1 MMLIRDVPLVSLQ
14 RAVFSLLKNGQT
26 IPVYGEVIEGA
37 TLPYITIGS
46 VTLKP
51 VAVKTEVMWMA
62 TINIDIWAARTQ
74 KKKVNEVLNDIG
86 ALISYPGN
94 KIDVE
99 GYECTA
105 DRVDLVEAFPEET
118 TGYHGTMTVIFEL
131 QKKGY

>member
-51 VAVKTEVMWMA
+51 VAVKPKLCGWPLST
-62 TINIDIWAARTQ
+62 
-74 KKKVNEVLNDIG
+74 
-86 ALISYPGN
+86 
-94 KIDVE
+94 
-99 GYECTA
+99 
-105 DRVDLVEAFPEET
+105 
-118 TGYHGTMTVIFEL
+118 
-131 QKKGY
+131 